1 MNHLKNF
8 DLFNEGFLDLF
19 KSKEPKRLTF
29 TEEEMRY
36 ITDELSDLISNFDA
50 QHSKGDVT
58 TKHMIAKK
66 AKKEYSI
73 IDLYC
78 REYYSRSERLH
89 LQCFK
94 TRFYDNGEFV
104 TRYHFG
110 GDINRWSSGDVTD
123 EKIEDFLNRLKR
135 VIIAWKIHILILPP
149 NGRKYEIKSIMKL
162 IDDYGV
168 VRGDKVVEFRLR
180 EMIDDIYDDME
191 HDELFGAALSRM
203 LNVQVLKSGEHTDI
217 HNIII
222 KRLKEMNIK
231 FL

>member
-78 REYYSRSERLH
+78 QEYYSRSEPI
-89 LQCFK
+89 
-94 TRFYDNGEFV
+94 
-104 TRYHFG
+104 
-110 GDINRWSSGDVTD
+110 IN
-123 EKIEDFLNRLKR
+123 I
-135 VIIAWKIHILILPP
+135 
-149 NGRKYEIKSIMKL
+149 
-162 IDDYGV
+162 
-168 VRGDKVVEFRLR
+168 
-180 EMIDDIYDDME
+180 
-191 HDELFGAALSRM
+191 M
-203 LNVQVLKSGEHTDI
+203 LNSIACIYNVS
-217 HNIII
+217 
-222 KRLKEMNIK
+222 RLDFMKMVS
-231 FL
+231 LL